1 MFEILLGFERR
12 NMCGMVWYTFVG
24 FSCAKDTHTHTHTPF
39 LDTYCGFPVPDRRP
53 VGPGLGFWCLGTRDW
68 NARIDSNK
76 LPFSSLSSQYRLD
89 QEFCSEYTSEGVSY
103 KAH

>member
-12 NMCGMVWYTFVG
+12 NMCGMVYLGWIFMRERY
-24 FSCAKDTHTHTHTPF
+24 THTPF
-39 LDTYCGFPVPDRRP
+39 LDTYRGFPVPDRRP
-53 VGPGLGFWCLGTRDW
+53 VGPGLGFWCSGTRDW